1 VVQIILENQLPL
13 FKGDFLEAKNQKKL
27 FEEVFGVEVEFKT
40 A

>member
-1 VVQIILENQLPL
+1 MIPEDQLPL